1 MRGGPHRLMPATDEK
16 AKNRGQV
23 VGRLVRL
30 LAPYRWQ
37 VIGSLVFM
45 LISAASQ
52 GGGPFLIGRAIDAVI
67 SVGDRSGLVKI
78 MLQLALV
85 YIMGMV
91 ATRFQILLLSKAG
104 QSLLAGLRQ
113 SVFDKV
119 ESLSL
124 QFLES
129 SQAGEIMSR
138 LTNDIDALNN
148 FFSQALG
155 QMTGALFALIGIVV
169 AMLSLN
175 WELGLA
181 VLVMVPVLLLTTNLF
196 SRLARN
202 AYRKTRTTIGDVSA
216 NLEEELGGVK
226 VAQAFNRT
234 DVNMRRFAE
243 RNAAN
248 RDANVNA
255 TAVTSAFSPA
265 MDLLSTLDTALVA
278 AMGGAMAIS
287 GRISVGV
294 VVSFLQYVQN
304 FFRPIQ
310 TVAQMWT
317 LAQSGFAAAERIFE
331 LIDMV
336 PAIQDAP
343 DAIDLKEIEG
353 KIVFDHVCFGYD
365 EDEDVLKDVS
375 FEARP
380 GQTIAIV
387 GPTGAGKTTT
397 VGLIA
402 RFYDPLSGRV
412 LIDGHDIRN
421 ITQHSLRSQM
431 GIVTQEPFLFSG
443 TLIENIRY
451 GRLNATDDEVI
462 EAARA
467 ANAEDFI
474 SRLPQKFQTDVGE
487 RGKLLS
493 QGQRQL
499 VAIARAV
506 LANPRI
512 LVMDEATASVDT
524 RTEVL
529 IQQALQKLLTG
540 CRRSRKPICFW

>member
-1 MRGGPHRLMPATDEK
+1 
-16 AKNRGQV
+16 
-23 VGRLVRL
+23 
-30 LAPYRWQ
+30 
-37 VIGSLVFM
+37 
-45 LISAASQ
+45 
-52 GGGPFLIGRAIDAVI
+52 
-67 SVGDRSGLVKI
+67 LVKI

-529 IQQALQKLLTG
+529 IQQALQKLLKGRTSFVIAHRLSTIKKADLLLVVDNG
-540 CRRSRKPICFW
+540 QIVEQGTHAELLAKNGLYAELYNRQFYQPKSEALQPAVYSN